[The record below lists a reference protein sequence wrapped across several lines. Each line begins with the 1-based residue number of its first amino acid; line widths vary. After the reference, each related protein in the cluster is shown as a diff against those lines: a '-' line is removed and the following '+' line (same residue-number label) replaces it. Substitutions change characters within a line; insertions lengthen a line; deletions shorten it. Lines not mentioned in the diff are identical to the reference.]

1 MAGRVEIIE
10 RRRLVVGDREFDL
23 AALVPDG
30 GGAAI
35 QELETA
41 SGGREFNEAV
51 VLGTP
56 EGVYRFTVAR
66 PKGGP
71 LTVEAK
77 PLAPHA
83 EVTRM
88 RVEGTTLHVDGT
100 AEADPDSAYL
110 FARRRGDAMEVV
122 VAAQLDGGRF
132 SASLDLGEL
141 VLPGKQTDVWNL
153 RLVAGRRSYRLGTH
167 LDGVANRHDA
177 TEYPA
182 AVAGGRRLQP
192 YYTVE
197 NNVSVRST
205 LASEAEEVV
214 PAEPLDEDAKPR
226 LARRLLGPPA
236 VVVHRLA
243 LRLAA
248 LRRGRTAAPDG
259 RDVRIL
265 LLHAWGM
272 GGTVRAAM
280 SLAESL
286 VQSGRS
292 VEVVSVVRRS
302 ARPFFPFPDGVE
314 VTVVDDQRKGGGGRL
329 LAKLPSLLVHP
340 DDFAY
345 PWCSLR
351 TDLLLLRRLRAMRG
365 GVVVGTRPSFNLL
378 LAALRP
384 AGTLAIAQEHM
395 NFNAHRRGLARDLK
409 RRYRALDALAVLT
422 EEDRRDYEA
431 AVAPTK
437 VVRLPNAVPP
447 LSGEQA
453 RPDSRVAIAAGRLNS
468 QKGFDLLVAAWRPV
482 AAAHPDWQLRIYGR
496 GLQRAALR
504 KQIVELGL
512 SDNVLLMGPT
522 RDLGAALAQGS
533 VFALSSRFE
542 GFGIVVVE
550 AMSKGL
556 AVVSF
561 DCPRGPGEIIDDGRD
576 GVLVPAGDV
585 DALSRALLE
594 VVGDEEQ
601 RRALGTAAVES
612 ARRYD
617 PATVGAGWAALLDDL
632 APRIP

>member
-1 MAGRVEIIE
+1 VASRVEIIE
-10 RRRLVVGDREFDL
+10 RRRLVVGDREIDL
-23 AALVPDG
+23 AELVPAG
-30 GGAAI
+30 GGPATR
-35 QELETA
+35 ELEA
-41 SGGREFNEAV
+41 APGGSKVDESV

-56 EGVYRFTVAR
+56 QGVYRFTVAR
-66 PKGGP
+66 ANGGP

-88 RVEGTTLHVDGT
+88 RVEGTTLHIEGT
-100 AEADPDSAYL
+100 VEEDAEAAYL

-122 VAAQLDGGRF
+122 AAARLEDGDF

-141 VLPGKQTDVWNL
+141 VLPGRQTDVWNL

-167 LDGVANRHDA
+167 LDGVANRGEA

-182 AVAGGRRLQP
+182 AHVGDRRVRP

-197 NNVSVRST
+197 NNVSVRS
-205 LASEAEEVV
+205 EVGGEEEVAPV
-214 PAEPLDEDAKPR
+214 DEEARPG

-236 VVVHRLA
+236 VLVHRLA
-243 LRLAA
+243 LRLAGA
-248 LRRGRTAAPDG
+248 RRGGGERDG

-280 SLAESL
+280 SLAQSL
-286 VQSGRS
+286 AESGRA
-292 VEVVSVVRRS
+292 VEVVSIVRRS
-302 ARPFFPFPDGVE
+302 DKPFFPFPDGVE
-314 VTVVDDQRKGGGGRL
+314 VTAVDDQRQAGRRSRRL
-329 LAKLPSLLVHP
+329 PAKLPSLLVHP
-340 DDFAY
+340 DDYAY

-351 TDLLLLRRLRAMRG
+351 TDLLLARRLRAMRG
-365 GVVVGTRPSFNLL
+365 GLVVGTRPSFNLL
-378 LAALRP
+378 ASAVAP
-384 AGTLAIAQEHM
+384 AGTVTVAQEHM
-395 NFNAHRRGLARDLK
+395 NFHAHRRGLARDVL
-409 RRYRALDALAVLT
+409 RRYRSLDALAVLT

-431 AVAPTK
+431 ALGGATR

-447 LSGEQA
+447 LGGELA
-453 RPDSRVAIAAGRLNS
+453 RPERKVAVAAGRLNS
-468 QKGFDLLVAAWRPV
+468 QKGFDLLIEAWKPV
-482 AAAHPDWQLRIYGR
+482 AEAHPGWQLRIYGR
-496 GLQRAALR
+496 GLQRDALKR
-504 KQIVELGL
+504 QARDAGL
-512 SDNVLLMGPT
+512 AGQVLLMGAT

-533 VFALSSRFE
+533 LFVLSSRFE

-561 DCPRGPGEIIDDGRD
+561 DCPRGPGELIDDGRD
-576 GVLVPAGDV
+576 GVLVPPGDV
-585 DALSRALLE
+585 GALSRALLE
-594 VVGDEEQ
+594 VVGDEER
-601 RRALGTAAVES
+601 RRALGTAALET

-617 PATVGAGWAALLDDL
+617 PAAVGKDWVTLIDEL